1 MDKIQT
7 ARAMAHLLLAKYTDG
22 KISSNIILEELK
34 NIKLMP
40 EYSDLDEDEL
50 IELLEA
56 DFDVHS
62 GEASFLSSDEIIP
75 WVHDKKADIDWEL
88 WNRFKLYKQKT
99 DPSFP
104 INSLDDLT
112 GKILDNC
119 VDPSIRGQ
127 WDRRGM
133 VVGHVQSG
141 KTSNYIGLIN
151 KATDAGYK
159 LIIVIAGI
167 HNSLRSQTQKRIDA
181 GFIGRRSS
189 DFFQGNSS
197 GKPKVKIGVGEFEA
211 DAQIYSFTS
220 SEEKGD
226 FNKLLA
232 TKLSIPVGG
241 RNPIVLVIKKN
252 KHVLEGLISWFSRSD
267 KRRTDGNRKIAD
279 VPMMVIDDE
288 ADNASVNSG
297 KTIEDI
303 RTINRLIRVLLNLF
317 EKSNFVGYTAT
328 PYANLFIPA
337 KWSEQSTANIGGE
350 DFLVGEDLFPR
361 DFIVNIQPPS
371 NYVGAASIFG
381 YENQETGESFDG
393 LPTIRNA
400 EDQEPHFPKKINKYN
415 KDDLPEDIPQSLD
428 EAIKVFILTC
438 AIRRIRGQEKKH
450 NSMLIHVALRVTWID
465 KVAFLVN
472 ERLRFFKQ
480 QIKSGQGT
488 LLQELEELFE
498 KDFLPTTRFVRREF
512 HQYKD
517 PRIKESNWSEV
528 KSELIKASSKIQVRA
543 VHGTKNTRDLVYHEI
558 EEINYERSKEKGLS
572 VIAVGGNRLAR
583 GITLEGL
590 SVSYYL
596 RTSRMYDSL
605 MQMGRWFGY
614 RPGYVDLCRLYT
626 TDQLINWY
634 RHVTVATEE
643 MRADFDEMAARG
655 KKPKDYQLKVRT
667 HSGMLSITSASKM
680 KEYENIQVGFSGDT
694 KQTYSFE
701 KNEKVLRKNLKLLKD
716 QLIRLPAP
724 IVSANGNLYKWS
736 NVSGEVISDFISQYQ
751 TSQPNIRPQVMSAY
765 IKKQIS
771 NGDIREWTIG
781 LFSNT
786 SKNITIRHGKIVDGK
801 RVAYNDPNDEET
813 PSTNSWNVTIPEIG
827 TIPIGLTIRNDLQSP
842 SSKSYDLSKNAIMS
856 PGDFYI
862 DLTLKAEEGKAHP
875 SKAAIRRARAASGKG
890 LLMIYLLDPRGT
902 YGIPEDLPIVGFGIS
917 FPELPNENLV
927 EFAAR
932 TMDGFEDSQE
942 DDDFTTDEE

>member
-1 MDKIQT
+1 MDKLGT
-7 ARAMAHLLLAKYTDG
+7 ARAMAHLLLAKYTDE
-22 KISSNIILEELK
+22 KITSDIILEELR
-34 NIKLMP
+34 NIKLIP
-40 EYSDLDEDEL
+40 AYSDLNTSEL
-50 IELLEA
+50 VELLEA

-62 GEASFLSSDEIIP
+62 GEASFLINDEVIP
-75 WVHDKKADIDWEL
+75 WVYDKEADIKWEL
-88 WNRFKLYKQKT
+88 WNRFKMFKQKN
-99 DPSFP
+99 DPGFP

-112 GKILDNC
+112 SKILDKC
-119 VDPSIRGQ
+119 VDPSTPGP

-189 DFFQGNSS
+189 DFFQGNGV

-211 DAQIYSFTS
+211 ETQIFSFTS
-220 SEEKGD
+220 SEENGD
-226 FNKLLA
+226 FNKRLA
-232 TKLSIPVGG
+232 TNLSIPVGG

-267 KRRTDGNRKIAD
+267 KRRADGNRKIAN
-279 VPMMVIDDE
+279 VPMLVIDDE

-297 KTIEDI
+297 KTIDDI

-317 EKSNFVGYTAT
+317 EQNTFIGYTAT
-328 PYANLFIPA
+328 PYANLFIPS
-337 KWSEQSTANIGGE
+337 KWSENITTNIDGE
-350 DFLVGEDLFPR
+350 NLQVGEDLFPR
-361 DFIVNIQPPS
+361 DFIVNIQPPT
-371 NYVGAASIFG
+371 NYVGAAAVFG

-393 LPTIRNA
+393 LPIIRSA
-400 EDQEPHFPKKINKYN
+400 EDQEPYFPSKINKHN
-415 KDDLPEDIPQSLD
+415 RDQLPDDIPQSLD
-428 EAIKVFILTC
+428 EAIKAFILTC
-438 AIRRIRGQEKKH
+438 AIRRVRGQIKKH
-450 NSMLIHVALRVTWID
+450 NSMLVHVALRVNWID
-465 KVAFLVN
+465 KIAYLVN
-472 ERLRFFKQ
+472 ERLRYFKQ
-480 QIKSGQGT
+480 QIKTGQGP
-488 LLQELEELFE
+488 LVDNLKDLFE
-498 KDFLPTTRFVRREF
+498 SDFQPTTRFISKEF
-512 HQYKD
+512 RQYKD
-517 PRIKESNWSEV
+517 PRIQEHSWDAV
-528 KSELIKASSKIQVRA
+528 KSELLRASSKIKVTA
-543 VHGTKNTRDLVYHEI
+543 VHGRKNTRDLIYHEI
-558 EEINYERSKEKGLS
+558 EEINYDRVKDKGLS

-590 SVSYYL
+590 SISYYL

-626 TDQLINWY
+626 TGQLINWY

-643 MRADFDEMAARG
+643 MRADFDEMAAIG

-680 KEYENIQVGFSGDT
+680 KEYEKIQVGFSGDT
-694 KQTYSFE
+694 KQTFSFE
-701 KNEKVLRKNLKLLKD
+701 KDEKILNHNLTLLKE
-716 QLIRLPAP
+716 QIKRLPLP
-724 IVSANGNLYKWS
+724 SVSGNGNLYQWS
-736 NVSGEVISDFISQYQ
+736 GVSGDVISNFISEYL
-751 TSQPNIRPQVMSAY
+751 TNQPNIRPQVISSY
-765 IKKQIS
+765 IRKQLT
-771 NGDIREWTIG
+771 NGDTTEWTIG
-781 LFSNT
+781 LFCNT
-786 SKNITIRHGKIVDGK
+786 SKTVMIRHGKIENGK
-801 RVAYNDPNDEET
+801 RIADKDPNNQQSLPT
-813 PSTNSWNVTIPEIG
+813 KLWNVEIPELG
-827 TIPIGLTIRNDLQSP
+827 TVPIGLTIRNDLQSP

-862 DLTLKAEEGKAHP
+862 DLTVKAKDGKAHP
-875 SKAAIRRARAASGKG
+875 SKADIRKERAASKKG

-917 FPELPNENLV
+917 FPEIRNEELV

-932 TMDGFEDSQE
+932 TMEGFEDSIDE
-942 DDDFTTDEE
+942 DLTVDEE